1 MRIKIKLN
9 NVQDAIL
16 FVTTCSTYDCDIDYM
31 YDERYILD
39 AKSLVSVIG
48 AGLERICDVKVNTD
62 NENIMK
68 AFLKDVKMWVHEDK
82 GDK

>member
-1 MRIKIKLN
+1 M
-9 NVQDAIL
+9 
-16 FVTTCSTYDCDIDYM
+16 
-31 YDERYILD
+31 
-39 AKSLVSVIG
+39 SVIG

-68 AFLKDVKMWVHEDK
+68 SFLKDVKMWIHEDK